1 MENATEEV
9 NLGLSPIKFWQKKGR
24 GHSRQKEEPAQRHG
38 DGSMG

>member
-9 NLGLSPIKFWQKKGR
+9 NLGLRPIKSWQQKET
-24 GHSRQKEEPAQRHG
+24 GHSRQKEQPAQRHG